1 MSNYQDTIFS
11 SEPTMISNN
20 FASNGGGSLGDL
32 WLPVF
37 GGEILAAFEQY
48 NTFTGKVRSAVIS
61 EGNTAHFP
69 SLGRL
74 ESEIHARGAEMIGMP
89 SEQTDR
95 VITLED
101 RPVVSHFETDDIE
114 RLLTY
119 YAGTQRAELATQAG
133 RALARQWDAKIAML
147 IAQASR
153 EGAAANVAAQEDF
166 PGGGLTGTGDAIVA
180 AATAT
185 ADEAGALA
193 ILDACQQAAV
203 RFDEEYLP
211 MDGRFCAV
219 TPAMWYA
226 LKNMGVPST
235 SVGDSKAYFG
245 DSRYA
250 STAGQI
256 DPSMNTGAASA
267 GTDYLMHNGIQIF
280 RSVSLP
286 SSDETANSNIDAKY
300 RADYRNTTGLIF
312 QQQAVGAVVKQGV
325 STESFRD
332 VRRQSDFFV
341 AKVFTGGGTLR
352 PQCAITVASAGS

>member
-1 MSNYQDTIFS
+1 MAQEKIYSTD
-11 SEPTMISNN
+11 PTFISND
-20 FASNGGGSLGDL
+20 FASAGGGSLGDL

-48 NTFTGKVRSAVIS
+48 NTMLGKVRSAVVS

-74 ESEIHARGAEMIGMP
+74 ESEIHERGAEMLGMP
-89 SEQTDR
+89 SEQTDM

-119 YAGTQRAELATQAG
+119 YAGQQRAELATQAG

-147 IAQASR
+147 IWQAARTGQATNS
-153 EGAAANVAAQEDF
+153 AAREDF
-166 PGGGLTGTGDAIVA
+166 PGGGIDGNGGEIIS

-185 ADEAGALA
+185 ADEGGALA

-203 RFDEEYLP
+203 RFDEEYIP
-211 MDGRFCAV
+211 MEGRYCAV
-219 TPAMWYA
+219 TPSMWYA

-256 DPSMNTGAASA
+256 NPRTNTGAGSA
-267 GTDYLMHNGIQIF
+267 MGDTLIHNGIEIF
-280 RSVSLP
+280 RTVNMP
-286 SSDETANSNIDAKY
+286 SGNKGSDTSIDAKY
-300 RADYRNTTGLIF
+300 RANYSNTTGLIF
-312 QQQAVGAVVKQGV
+312 QQQCVGAVVKQGV
-325 STESFRD
+325 ATESYRD

-352 PQCAITVASAGS
+352 PQCAIAVASA